1 MAKVNDIKEPAQPAG
16 WLDLKLT
23 IPVLEVIRKYQVK
36 WLPGDLTSGLVICAV
51 TIPSALAY
59 GEMAGV
65 HRVNGLYASLI
76 AMLVYG
82 LLGSSRRLIIGA
94 EAAVAIL
101 VASSLTSIVP
111 GGGDAERHLGLVL
124 IQAMMVGSILIAA
137 GFARIGFIADFFPE
151 TVVVG
156 FISGVGLIIIFS
168 QLGTLFGLEL
178 KQADFFP
185 RLVEF
190 FSHLNRANGLTF
202 GVGLICLASLLFSH
216 GLFPKAPEPV
226 FMVIIVTLAVSFF
239 GLEAMGIKGV
249 GEVPAGLPKLGLPQ
263 LSFADAVMVLPTSVG
278 VAFISYADII
288 ITGRAFTQKGTYEL
302 NADQELFALG
312 LANFANGLTQGFTVG
327 ASHSRTA
334 VNDLYNG
341 KTQLAGILAA
351 VFLGLFLLF
360 LTGLLRK
367 VPVVALSAIVVA
379 AGLRLLR
386 PRETYEI
393 WRKHRLSGY
402 VTMATALA
410 VLLLGIMT
418 GILISVGLAIIII
431 LRQLSRPHEDIRR
444 PPEVPGLMIYRF
456 GAPLLYFNVPYFA
469 ARVQAAIDS
478 ADPPVKNFLVNAEAM
493 IEIDWQS
500 IDALRKLHSSL
511 KRQGINLGFFE
522 VKGHSRKILKDSRLN
537 TREGFDVYRSVG
549 EAVRQ
554 LKGEKEEKKED
565 KELAG

>member
-1 MAKVNDIKEPAQPAG
+1 MAKVNDIKEPEQPAG

-101 VASSLTSIVP
+101 VASSLSSIVP
-111 GGGDAERHLGLVL
+111 GGGDAARHLGLVL

-537 TREGFDVYRSVG
+537 TREGFDVYRSVA
-549 EAVRQ
+549 EAVHQ